1 MTTQDCN
8 ICCEKYNK
16 TIHSKVTCEYGDCNF
31 DACKSCVR
39 TYLIG
44 TTANPHCMNCK
55 KPWGEKFLQE
65 NLNKTFYDKDY
76 KPRRKE
82 LLVEREISRLPET
95 MPFAE
100 RHKEIA
106 LEEEKSKVVY
116 DKIKKLNKEV
126 ALLKDERYAINT
138 RIIHIKNGLD
148 PNGEVKERNKFI
160 MACPRDCRGF
170 LSSQYKCSICEQF
183 TCPHCLEVIGESKTI
198 EHTCNPDNVA
208 SAESIKKET
217 KPCPNCGIRI
227 FKISGCSQ
235 MWCTECKVA
244 FNYNTGK
251 IDTGVVHN
259 PHYYAHMARINNG
272 EAIRNP
278 HDVLCGGLIHN
289 TQVFNLLAIVKK
301 GIQDPDTYN
310 TLYHTIN
317 NMHRTISHITYND
330 LPPLRA
336 AVRELQ
342 DSRDLR
348 IRYIL
353 GMIDKKE
360 MGTQLYR
367 RDMKHKKQTELLH
380 LYELISVVGIE
391 TFASMQNNFATLNTN
406 RNKLTSDMILQ
417 VTDDVMKK
425 YHIMNNMRK
434 YINIEFKKISITYSH
449 QVVQID
455 KIWNFKY
462 IKFSKKDLVVSSS
475 GAGSSTDPL

>member
-1 MTTQDCN
+1 MTTQDCS

-16 TIHSKVTCEYGDCNF
+16 SIHTKVTCEYGDCNF

-106 LEEEKSKVVY
+106 VEEEKSKIIY

-126 ALLKDERYAINT
+126 ALLKDERYAIDT
-138 RIIHIKNGLD
+138 RIIQIKNGLD

-278 HDVLCGGLIHN
+278 QDVLCGGLIHN
-289 TQVFNLLAIVKK
+289 SQVFILLAIVKK

-367 RDMKHKKQTELLH
+367 RDMKHKKQTEVLH

-417 VTDDVMKK
+417 VREDVMKK
-425 YHIMNNMRK
+425 YDIMNNMRE
-434 YINIEFKKISITYSH
+434 YINNECKKIGITYNH
-449 QVVQID
+449 QVIQID
-455 KIWNFKY
+455 NRWKFKY
-462 IKFSKKDLVVSSS
+462 VKFTKKDLSISSS